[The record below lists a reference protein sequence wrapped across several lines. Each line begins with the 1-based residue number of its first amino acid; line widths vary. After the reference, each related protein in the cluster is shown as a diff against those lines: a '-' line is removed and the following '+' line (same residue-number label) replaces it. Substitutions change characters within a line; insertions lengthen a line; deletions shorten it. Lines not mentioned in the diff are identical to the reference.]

1 LRNRQILD
9 PAPDETYI
17 LFKSIFFTFA
27 AKALKRLRLNFI
39 VLFCDIFNFAL
50 ETTAKITK
58 KKVYCYLL
66 FAYHS
71 FMTSVLCLRLLIY
84 NHRSGYLLFE
94 TILSE
99 ILSR

>member
-50 ETTAKITK
+50 ETTAKIGK
-58 KKVYCYLL
+58 KKFIVIYYLRI
-66 FAYHS
+66 
-71 FMTSVLCLRLLIY
+71 TVL
-84 NHRSGYLLFE
+84 
-94 TILSE
+94 
-99 ILSR
+99 